1 MILLNTLED
10 MGLKF
15 GSTFGPLQ
23 VGLAS
28 WVDLHIVGS
37 QRIIGND
44 NFFASVKAK
53 IAERGLVFAPAFAA

>member
-28 WVDLHIVGS
+28 RDGLHVSWTKPITASAKQTVA
-37 QRIIGND
+37 NL
-44 NFFASVKAK
+44 FAKSFAQNEQFA
-53 IAERGLVFAPAFAA
+53 IA